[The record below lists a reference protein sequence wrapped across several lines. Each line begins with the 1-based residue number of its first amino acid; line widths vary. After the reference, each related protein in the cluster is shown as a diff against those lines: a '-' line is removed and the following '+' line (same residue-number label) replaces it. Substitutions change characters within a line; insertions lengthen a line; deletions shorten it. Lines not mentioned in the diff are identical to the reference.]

1 MKNLQEAFQK
11 FSPIDKSLE
20 TRKNAIIY
28 TRVSSKNQED
38 NTSLE
43 TQKKYC
49 ESFAIS
55 KGLNVVEYFGGTHE
69 SAKTDDRKEFNKML
83 AYVKKNK
90 NIGFII
96 VYSYDRFSRTGANA
110 ANLTES
116 LQKSGISVMAV
127 TQYTETN
134 TAAGKFQQSLF
145 YMFSH
150 FDNEQRRDKT
160 KVGMKD
166 LVRKGYWLWTPPIGY
181 ENKKVH
187 SKAVDWDIQ
196 ITEEGKHLQ
205 KAFKWRLNNEFSNAE
220 IVRKLNRLG
229 VNINERRLGE
239 VFKNP
244 FYCGILRSKLLQ
256 GEVFEGKH
264 KPLISQKD
272 FLRLNQIELT
282 MHPKEHKNENENL
295 PLRQFI
301 LCNECNK
308 PLSGFEVKAKRIY
321 YYKCRTNGCIGT
333 KNANQLHEDFQKVLK
348 QYELKPI
355 LIEVMKDV
363 MTYVFSEVSK
373 EDEADYKTI
382 KTNLTQLKNKLDK
395 IEERYAI
402 GEISHE
408 IYAKFSKQYT
418 VEIDALN
425 EILGSNG
432 NTSSNL
438 EFCINKA
445 LDFCKNI
452 SKHWG
457 SMSFYENQKF
467 LKLLFPRGLWY
478 CKKNDRV
485 QTSEV
490 NVIFGLI
497 HTLSGSLNVVKKG
510 ELVKN
515 NQFSSLVT
523 SLGFKPK
530 TSTAVM

>member
-1 MKNLQEAFQK
+1 MKNLKAAFQK
-11 FSPIDKSLE
+11 FSPMDKALE
-20 TRKNAIIY
+20 ERKNAIIY
-28 TRVSSKNQED
+28 TRVSSKNQQD

-49 ESFAIS
+49 ETFAKS
-55 KGLNVVEYFGGTHE
+55 KGINVVNYFGGTHE

-83 AYVKKNK
+83 TYVKKNK
-90 NIGFII
+90 NIGSII

-110 ANLTES
+110 AYITES
-116 LQKSGISVMAV
+116 LKKTGVNVMAV
-127 TQYTETN
+127 TQYTETD
-134 TAAGKFQQSLF
+134 TAAGKFQQGMF
-145 YMFSH
+145 YMFSQ

-181 ENKKVH
+181 ENKNVH
-187 SKAVDWDIQ
+187 SKAVEWDIQ
-196 ITEEGKHLQ
+196 ITEVGKHIQ
-205 KAFKWRLNNEFSNAE
+205 KAFKWRLNNEYSNAE
-220 IVRKLNRLG
+220 IVRKLNRLD

-239 VFKNP
+239 IFKNP
-244 FYCGILRSKLLQ
+244 YYCGILTTKLLP
-256 GEVFEGKH
+256 GEVYEGRH

-295 PLRQFI
+295 PLRQII

-333 KNANQLHEDFQKVLK
+333 KNANHLHEDFKKLLN
-348 QYELKPI
+348 QYELKPE
-355 LIEVMKDV
+355 LNDVLKEV

-373 EDEADYKTI
+373 EDETDYKTI
-382 KTNLTQLKNKLDK
+382 KTNITQLKNKLEK

-402 GEISHE
+402 GEISSE
-408 IYAKFSKQYT
+408 IYTKFSTQFT
-418 VEIDALN
+418 NEIDALN
-425 EILGSNG
+425 EILSNNG

-438 EFCINKA
+438 DFCINKG
-445 LDFCKNI
+445 LYFCKNI
-452 SKHWG
+452 SKYWS
-457 SMSFYENQKF
+457 SMKFYENQKF
-467 LKLLFPRGLWY
+467 LKLMFPRGLWY
-478 CKKNDRV
+478 CKKNDKV
-485 QTSEV
+485 QTTEV
-490 NVIFGLI
+490 NVIFDVI
-497 HTLSGSLNVVKKG
+497 HSLSNSLNGIKKG

-515 NQFSSLVT
+515 NQFSALVT